1 MDNNDCN
8 DCVENFRNCFIKM
21 DNNEKTYMACALF
34 KHLIK
39 NPRCHKKETFA
50 NWYKKEYEITGDKY
64 DILKVKDMFDLY
76 KNSED
81 YRNMKKED
89 RPNITKFL
97 LHTVFNDSHLNSIY
111 KADHRSTINGE
122 RKQIRRV
129 FIGIRLKH
137 TEDDLLDN

>member
-8 DCVENFRNCFIKM
+8 DCVENFRNDFIKM

-34 KHLIK
+34 KQLIK
-39 NPRCHKKETFA
+39 NPKCYIKKDTFA

-97 LHTVFNDSHLNSIY
+97 LHTVFNDSHLNSCY
-111 KADHRSTINGE
+111 KTNYRYRIEGVQ
-122 RKQIRRV
+122 KQNNRV
-129 FIGIRLKH
+129 LIGMRLKL
-137 TEDDLLDN
+137 TEDNDN